1 MGETFV
7 LVSIF
12 PIQLPAQLE
21 RISSLVAKKLY
32 MTYFIAVCNG
42 LIISFTHR
50 QFQTLQ
56 WQIWLFLL
64 GAGKCSLCVEQEQA
78 YQPEKS
84 F

>member
-21 RISSLVAKKLY
+21 RISSLVAKKTLHDIFHRSLHWAY
-32 MTYFIAVCNG
+32 HFVYTQAVPTPAVANMAVFIRRREMQPVRRA
-42 LIISFTHR
+42 
-50 QFQTLQ
+50 
-56 WQIWLFLL
+56 
-64 GAGKCSLCVEQEQA
+64 GADLSTR
-78 YQPEKS
+78 KS